1 MVADFLTS
9 LAFARPLFLLPVG
22 SSGHVE
28 VLLLN
33 GPAAVPSAELED
45 SRKHDT
51 HKHQG
56 NPLFIFF
63 PSFISSFEQNGCM
76 SEQQRSRSSRRV

>member
-9 LAFARPLFLLPVG
+9 LALARPLFLLPVG

-45 SRKHDT
+45 SRKHGT
-51 HKHQG
+51 RKHQG
-56 NPLFIFF
+56 NLLLF
-63 PSFISSFEQNGCM
+63 SSPPF
-76 SEQQRSRSSRRV
+76 